1 MEIKGGYK
9 MAIINKKTDYLL
21 EVKSKFTYRIFKNGS
36 DGMSVEVQLTE
47 DFKKASLKNFAL
59 AAMSVEDFEKRM
71 SLEKINDL
79 FLMLRKQF
87 SESGPYFELAT
98 GHYGFVEI

>member
-47 DFKKASLKNFAL
+47 DFKKA
-59 AAMSVEDFEKRM
+59 
-71 SLEKINDL
+71 
-79 FLMLRKQF
+79 
-87 SESGPYFELAT
+87 
-98 GHYGFVEI
+98 